1 MADTTHTTS
10 GTQVP
15 SHQSNAFPPFDTT
28 TYSAQ
33 LFWLAVSFVLLL
45 VVMWRLGVTRIG
57 GNINARKSRISGDLA
72 EAERHRQSA
81 ENASSE
87 YEAALAAARSRART
101 LAEDNRKRLLAEVE
115 RAKGEADA
123 QAQDNLVKAE
133 ERIAAVREQ
142 SKAHVANAARDAAI
156 AIVARLTG
164 TEVSTNE
171 ADAAVQAAR
180 Q

>member
-1 MADTTHTTS
+1 MAVTTTT

-33 LFWLAVSFVLLL
+33 LFWLAVSFVLLF
-45 VVMWRLGVTRIG
+45 VVSWRLGVKRIG
-57 GNINARKSRISGDLA
+57 GNIETRKSRISGDLA

-81 ENASSE
+81 EKASSD
-87 YEAALAAARSRART
+87 YEAALAAAHSRAHG

-115 RAKGEADA
+115 KAKGEADA
-123 QAQDNLVKAE
+123 QAQSELAKAE
-133 ERIAAVREQ
+133 ERIASVREQ

-156 AIVARLTG
+156 AIVARLMG
-164 TEVSTNE
+164 ADVPASE
-171 ADAAVQAAR
+171 AEAAVQAAR
-180 Q
+180 R